1 MRILKKIQGR
11 IHMVKSYLFLFL
23 SLTLIS
29 CGKSGGSGSS
39 DSQITGADSASI
51 ETSSMSPVPTTAL
64 TWDANVKFT
73 NFTRTQENKV
83 LDAVDLIKKV
93 IASRTFKSRIL
104 NHTYKGKKT
113 FINNRGLSNS
123 QIYKKILESSEKLNP
138 GKNYTM
144 DITLATYQTDA
155 NVIGY
160 TLPNVNKVWMNT
172 RYLNAFTPVQ
182 VSANLVHE
190 WLHKLGFGHDYES
203 TPSRPYS
210 VPYAVGYII
219 RSLAAKY

>member
-1 MRILKKIQGR
+1 M
-11 IHMVKSYLFLFL
+11 MKSYLFLFL
-23 SLTLIS
+23 CLSLIS
-29 CGKSGGSGSS
+29 CGKSGGGGKNNNTADAAATTSESS
-39 DSQITGADSASI
+39 NASASNAEI
-51 ETSSMSPVPTTAL
+51 SPVPSSAL
-64 TWDANVKFT
+64 TWDANLTFT

-83 LDAVDLIKKV
+83 LDAVDLVKKV
-93 IASRTFKSRIL
+93 IASSAFKSKIL

-113 FINNRGLSNS
+113 FVNNLGLTNA

-172 RYLNAFTPVQ
+172 RYLNKFTPVQ
-182 VSANLVHE
+182 VSSNLVHE
-190 WLHKLGFGHDYES
+190 WLHKLGFGHDFES

-219 RSLAAKY
+219 KSLAAKY